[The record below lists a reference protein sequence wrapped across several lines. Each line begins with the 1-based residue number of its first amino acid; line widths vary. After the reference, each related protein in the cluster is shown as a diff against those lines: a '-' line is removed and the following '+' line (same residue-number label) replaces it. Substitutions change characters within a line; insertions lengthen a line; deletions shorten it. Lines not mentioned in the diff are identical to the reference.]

1 VYVDELENYT
11 ATMLH
16 HLSRRLLLLLLFNAL
31 YQISYL
37 EIYRTELCQIFRI
50 GRTVAVGN
58 QSEISFSI
66 PQRKY
71 CYDDQFFGFIQT
83 IGFR

>member
-16 HLSRRLLLLLLFNAL
+16 HLARRLLLLLLFNAL

-37 EIYRTELCQIFRI
+37 EIYRTELCQIFKI

-66 PQRKY
+66 PQGKY